1 MKNDK
6 KILEAMHDLSYWAA
20 YYIDFVENAN
30 TCAHTD
36 RVVEHVVEKAEE
48 IKKLQAG
55 NFEEGGEKK

>member
-20 YYIDFVENAN
+20 YYIDFVEKGN

-48 IKKLQAG
+48 IKKLHTE
-55 NFEEGGEKK
+55 NFEGGK

>member
-6 KILEAMHDLSYWAA
+6 KILEAMRNLSYWAA
-20 YYIDFVENAN
+20 YYIDFVTNAN

-48 IKKLQAG
+48 IKKLHSE
-55 NFEEGGEKK
+55 NFEGGK